1 MKKYCCFLLLLLTLL
16 VIPAAAAEVP
26 DELWKALP
34 QGTEELLKDT
44 DLSSGSAVSDGIS
57 GIFER
62 VKGQAQDVLRQ
73 RLRGAVCILLVVL
86 LCGAVD
92 GFSHASGG
100 PAGLNILPMAGALS
114 VTMLAA
120 GSLESLIGMGSSTIE
135 SLTGFSKVLLPVLAA
150 ATALSGAVN
159 TATIQQVT
167 TVFFA
172 DVLLQLIEKLLL
184 PLVYLYIGALT
195 AAACL
200 PDGRLGGIAEA
211 IKKGVTWAL
220 CGLLMIFT
228 IYLSIV
234 HIISGTADATAVKLA
249 KATVSGVVPVVGSII
264 SEAAETVLA
273 GAGVLRGTIGV
284 FGTLAVLGA
293 CAWPFLNLGIQYL
306 LYKITAFLAGTI
318 GSPELCKLI
327 DGLGGAFGLVLGM
340 TGTCALLLLISIL
353 SSVSAVIP

>member
-16 VIPAAAAEVP
+16 AVPATAAEVP

-57 GIFER
+57 GILER

-92 GFSHASGG
+92 GFSHAAGG
-100 PAGLNILPMAGALS
+100 SAGLNILPM
-114 VTMLAA
+114 AA

-200 PDGRLGGIAEA
+200 PDGRLGGIAES